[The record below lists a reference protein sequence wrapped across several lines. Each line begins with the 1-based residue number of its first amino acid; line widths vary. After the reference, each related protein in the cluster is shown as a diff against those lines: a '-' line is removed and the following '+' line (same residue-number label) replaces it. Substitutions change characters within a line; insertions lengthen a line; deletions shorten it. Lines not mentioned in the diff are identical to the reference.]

1 MTDNTLRVKITAQ
14 DRAAKVIED
23 LENRIKRLRP
33 PTMQAAGAMG
43 HVNETTTRLERF
55 AKGRTLPLASEHLRR
70 ISRDAF
76 GAFRNIG
83 RLSAEMGGLGEVLA
97 GGTVLGGLAAAA
109 ILTKRW
115 ADQGMRLGNMSA
127 NIGITSGQLI
137 RMQRVGAMTGVSSEA
152 VAGSL
157 THIGLSEFDA
167 KYANDPKAVTAYR
180 QLGIH
185 VGTRSGQ
192 IVSPVKVLEE
202 VADKIKGFTPQGQ
215 IRAVE
220 NLGLSPDILPLL
232 RMGGKGIEL
241 AAAKLKAQGLTTDA
255 YAGSTKLYKDFWKL
269 DNAAIELSNTMAK
282 RVEPALDDAVRGLT
296 WFVNFLNG
304 GSPVPPHPTATLPDV
319 RNPALAMKNMG
330 GPAAGARAAPLPPG
344 IGAQVRAQA
353 KLRGLDPAWMTA
365 LARQEGGTGK
375 VSSAGAIGTMQLM
388 PGTAAMEGVNP
399 YNQKQNVV
407 GGEGYFQ
414 QLLERYHG
422 NYAVATA
429 AYNAGPANPGV
440 RWFAETGSMSRLP
453 DQTKQ
458 YVANIEAMHKRMS
471 ANALPPS
478 VQAAADAAQARFDAA
493 HVHLNRAGTRYVPN
507 AAPPRSLD
515 TATPRMGAPRTLDPS
530 VLSELSNLRA
540 QKGSVKV
547 DINHTNAPP
556 GTTTRASASGAAS
569 MGGLRIS
576 TAMPNQAYP

>member
-83 RLSAEMGGLGEVLA
+83 RLSAEMGALGEVLA
-97 GGTVLGGLAAAA
+97 GGTVLGGVAAAA

-127 NIGITSGQLI
+127 NIGITRGELI
-137 RMQRVGAMTGVSSEA
+137 RYQRVGALRGVSGDA

-157 THIGLSEFDA
+157 QTLNQDLFQARIG
-167 KYANDPKAVTAYR
+167 NDPAAM
-180 QLGIH
+180 QAFAALGIH
-185 VGTRSGQ
+185 AGIHTGHLESATKLLPQ
-192 IVSPVKVLEE
+192 I
-202 VADKIKGFTPQGQ
+202 ADKIRGMTPQGQ
-215 IRAVE
+215 MATVQA
-220 NLGLSPDILPLL
+220 LGLSPDILPLL
-232 RMGGKGIEL
+232 RMGSAWIKTHM
-241 AAAKLKAQGLTTDA
+241 AQLKAQGLTTDA

-269 DNAAIELSNTMAK
+269 DNAAIRLENRLAKNFAPAVSNATTALIGFMGWVAK
-282 RVEPALDDAVRGLT
+282 FDPNSLAPGLAKD
-296 WFVNFLNG
+296 LNG
-304 GSPVPPHPTATLPDV
+304 ANSWSQEAGRWVHNKFVAGWNDLAGIHAT
-319 RNPALAMKNMG
+319 K
-330 GPAAGARAAPLPPG
+330 AAELPPG

-388 PGTAAMEGVNP
+388 PGTAAMEGVDP
-399 YNQKQNVV
+399 YNQKQNVI
-407 GGEGYFQ
+407 GGTGYFQ
-414 QLLERYHG
+414 QLLERFHG

-429 AYNAGPANPGV
+429 AYNAGPGNAGV

-453 DQTKQ
+453 AQTRQ
-458 YVANIEAMHKRMS
+458 YVMSIEAMDKR
-471 ANALPPS
+471 ANARNLSPD
-478 VQAAADAAQARFDAA
+478 V
-493 HVHLNRAGTRYVPN
+493 LNTLAGF
-507 AAPPRSLD
+507 
-515 TATPRMGAPRTLDPS
+515 
-530 VLSELSNLRA
+530 RA
-540 QKGSVKV
+540 QQGSVKV

-556 GTTTRASASGAAS
+556 GTTTRATATGAAS
-569 MGGLRIS
+569 MGGLRVS

>member
-127 NIGITSGQLI
+127 NIGITPGELI
-137 RMQRVGAMTGVSSEA
+137 RYQRVGALRGVSGDA
-152 VAGSL
+152 VAGGL
-157 THIGLSEFDA
+157 QTLNQDLFQARIG
-167 KYANDPKAVTAYR
+167 NDPRAVQAFAA
-180 QLGIH
+180 LGIH
-185 VGTRSGQ
+185 AGIHSGHLESATKLLPQ
-192 IVSPVKVLEE
+192 I
-202 VADKIKGFTPQGQ
+202 ADKIRGMTPQGQ
-215 IRAVE
+215 QATVQA
-220 NLGLSPDILPLL
+220 LGLSPDILPLL

-255 YAGSTKLYKDFWKL
+255 YAGSTKLYEDFVKL
-269 DNAAIELSNTMAK
+269 DNAAIELTNTMA
-282 RVEPALDDAVRGLT
+282 RRFEPTLDALVRGLT
-296 WFVNFLNG
+296 WLMHDIR
-304 GSPVPPHPTATLPDV
+304 VPDAAKITTPRYQRFPGIAAARGVSGDAHP
-319 RNPALAMKNMG
+319 
-330 GPAAGARAAPLPPG
+330 AAPLPPG

-399 YNQKQNVV
+399 YNQKQNVI

-414 QLLERYHG
+414 QLLGRYHG

-453 DQTKQ
+453 EQTKQ
-458 YVANIEAMHKRMS
+458 YVMSIEGMDKA
-471 ANALPPS
+471 ANARNLSPE
-478 VQAAADAAQARFDAA
+478 VMNT
-493 HVHLNRAGTRYVPN
+493 LAG
-507 AAPPRSLD
+507 
-515 TATPRMGAPRTLDPS
+515 
-530 VLSELSNLRA
+530 LRA
-540 QKGSVKV
+540 QQGNVTV

-556 GTTTRASASGAAS
+556 GTTTRATATGAAS

>member
-55 AKGRTLPLASEHLRR
+55 AKGRTLPLASEHLKR

-97 GGTVLGGLAAAA
+97 GGTMLGGLAAAA

-137 RMQRVGAMTGVSSEA
+137 RMQRVGAMTGISSEA
-152 VAGSL
+152 VAGNL

-192 IVSPVKVLEE
+192 IVSPVKVLEQ

-220 NLGLSPDILPLL
+220 KLGLSPDILPLL

-282 RVEPALDDAVRGLT
+282 RFEPALDDAVRGLT

-304 GSPVPPHPTATLPDV
+304 GKPVAPHPTVTLPDV

-330 GPAAGARAAPLPPG
+330 G
-344 IGAQVRAQA
+344 
-353 KLRGLDPAWMTA
+353 
-365 LARQEGGTGK
+365 
-375 VSSAGAIGTMQLM
+375 
-388 PGTAAMEGVNP
+388 GTAGGV
-399 YNQKQNVV
+399 
-407 GGEGYFQ
+407 
-414 QLLERYHG
+414 
-422 NYAVATA
+422 
-429 AYNAGPANPGV
+429 
-440 RWFAETGSMSRLP
+440 
-453 DQTKQ
+453 
-458 YVANIEAMHKRMS
+458 
-471 ANALPPS
+471 
-478 VQAAADAAQARFDAA
+478 AR
-493 HVHLNRAGTRYVPN
+493 GTRDNEQDHV
-507 AAPPRSLD
+507 
-515 TATPRMGAPRTLDPS
+515 
-530 VLSELSNLRA
+530 V
-540 QKGSVKV
+540 
-547 DINHTNAPP
+547 
-556 GTTTRASASGAAS
+556 
-569 MGGLRIS
+569 
-576 TAMPNQAYP
+576 

>member
-55 AKGRTLPLASEHLRR
+55 AKGRTLPLASEHLKR

-127 NIGITSGQLI
+127 NIGISRGALI
-137 RMQRVGAMTGVSSEA
+137 RYQRVGALRGVSGEA
-152 VAGSL
+152 VGSSL
-157 THIGLSEFDA
+157 QTLNQDLFNARIG
-167 KYANDPKAVTAYR
+167 NDPRAVQAFAA
-180 QLGIH
+180 LGIH
-185 VGTRSGQ
+185 AGIHSGHLESATKLLPQ
-192 IVSPVKVLEE
+192 I
-202 VADKIKGFTPQGQ
+202 ADKIRGMTPQGQ
-215 IRAVE
+215 QATVQA
-220 NLGLSPDILPLL
+220 LGLSPDILPLL

-241 AAAKLKAQGLTTDA
+241 AAAKLKAQGLTTNA
-255 YAGSTKLYKDFWKL
+255 YAGSTHLYKDFWKL

-282 RVEPALDDAVRGLT
+282 RFEPALDDAVRGLT

-330 GPAAGARAAPLPPG
+330 GAAAGARAAPLPPG

-353 KLRGLDPAWMTA
+353 KLRGLDPDWMTA

-399 YNQKQNVV
+399 YNQKQNVI

-414 QLLERYHG
+414 QLLGRYHG

-458 YVANIEAMHKRMS
+458 YVMSIEGMDKA
-471 ANALPPS
+471 ANARNLSPE
-478 VQAAADAAQARFDAA
+478 VMNT
-493 HVHLNRAGTRYVPN
+493 LAG
-507 AAPPRSLD
+507 
-515 TATPRMGAPRTLDPS
+515 
-530 VLSELSNLRA
+530 LRA
-540 QKGSVKV
+540 QQGSVKV

-556 GTTTRASASGAAS
+556 GTTTRATASGAAS

>member
-115 ADQGMRLGNMSA
+115 ADQGMRLKNTSA
-127 NIGITSGQLI
+127 NIGITPGELF
-137 RMQRVGAMTGVSSEA
+137 RMERVGALRNVAAGTVSGGLQS
-152 VAGSL
+152 
-157 THIGLSEFDA
+157 IGLAEFDA
-167 KYANDPKAVTAYR
+167 KYNHDPKALTAYR
-180 QLGIH
+180 ELGIH
-185 VGTRSGQ
+185 VGTGNGHLA
-192 IVSPVKVLEE
+192 SPVKILEQ

-220 NLGLSPDILPLL
+220 SIGLSPDILPLL

-241 AAAKLKAQGLTTDA
+241 AAAKLKAQGLTTNA
-255 YAGSTKLYKDFWKL
+255 YAGSTHLYKDFWKL

-282 RVEPALDDAVRGLT
+282 RFEPALDDAVRGLT

-399 YNQKQNVV
+399 YNQKQNVI

-414 QLLERYHG
+414 QLLGRYHG

-458 YVANIEAMHKRMS
+458 YVMSIEGMDKA
-471 ANALPPS
+471 ANARNLSPD
-478 VQAAADAAQARFDAA
+478 VMNT
-493 HVHLNRAGTRYVPN
+493 LAG
-507 AAPPRSLD
+507 
-515 TATPRMGAPRTLDPS
+515 
-530 VLSELSNLRA
+530 LRA
-540 QKGSVKV
+540 QQGSVKV

-556 GTTTRASASGAAS
+556 GTTTRATASGAAS